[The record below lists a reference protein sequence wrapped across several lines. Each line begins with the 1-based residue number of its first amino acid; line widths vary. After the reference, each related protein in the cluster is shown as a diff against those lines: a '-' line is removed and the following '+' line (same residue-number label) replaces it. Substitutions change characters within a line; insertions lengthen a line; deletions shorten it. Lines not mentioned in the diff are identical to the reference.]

1 MKLWLFLIFFKMFLS
16 FDEINKTLSLKK
28 NLRSDIC
35 VWLGFA
41 IWNSEI

>member
-1 MKLWLFLIFFKMFLS
+1 MIIKFFLKFF

-28 NLRSDIC
+28 NWRSDSC